1 MFDQFF
7 ALNPRL
13 GPPSSCRSLL
23 QKRGPVALKLRTS
36 QQRWRDILIPTAR
49 VFSTH
54 QGLLGSL
61 SCTRVLIELASNDGS
76 GEKCRKVSEILIF
89 LLHLIGSTRVVAL
102 GTTMLHGLPAD

>member
-7 ALNPRL
+7 ALNSRL
-13 GPPSSCRSLL
+13 GPPRSGRSRNVAK
-23 QKRGPVALKLRTS
+23 KRSNRSQTS
-36 QQRWRDILIPTAR
+36 LQRWRDIMIQTAR

-61 SCTRVLIELASNDGS
+61 SCTRVLIELASNGGS

-89 LLHLIGSTRVVAL
+89 LLDSLLNSLLHLVLRLAHKSTQAL
-102 GTTMLHGLPAD
+102 H